1 MKKSL
6 IAMAM
11 AAAIAAPAANANVV
25 IYGKVHVSIDHVE
38 SESSDARWAVS
49 SNSSRIGFKGTED
62 LGNGLSLIWKAETG
76 YDFADGGAWS
86 SSGRNA
92 YIGLTGDWGTFL
104 YGNHD
109 TALKMSTAKLD
120 IFSDTI
126 ADYDES
132 IDFDDERWGQN
143 IMYISPNMNGLTFAV
158 NGAVHAGDGPE
169 EDLFQSYS
177 LAAMYSNNGLYLSAA
192 YEFEDDSD
200 SDDDETNWRLGAGY
214 DMNNVHVG
222 FVYEDTDQESDNSSD
237 GYLWQLSGSY
247 TFGNNVVKA
256 MYGAE
261 VLDDG
266 DDDESGWAVG
276 FDHMLSKRSKVYAV
290 YVDTDNDIKN
300 HYLSGD
306 DQKGF
311 SVGMIH
317 KF

>member
-38 SESSDARWAVS
+38 SESSDASWAVS

-222 FVYEDTDQESDNSSD
+222 FVYEDT
-237 GYLWQLSGSY
+237 
-247 TFGNNVVKA
+247 

-266 DDDESGWAVG
+266 DNDESGWAVG

-300 HYLSGD
+300 HDLSGD